1 MSQNKSELLEM
12 GLAVKG
18 SLCDLLRVRSIPISE
33 DTDDFGDLHFARFAA
48 AIGDQTI
55 HFELFSYKNKEDN
68 LIRLAADNPA
78 NINATAMLL
87 AFLGVEETDL
97 VPEVTPSGNPLSDI
111 NRLKTVLHHFRLTLE
126 VEDQESHNPENGDSQ
141 KDGSVREVKKA
152 PSPRESARDLSKR
165 SKKSAGGTKSKHRMA
180 TAAAAG
186 VSGKKVDS
194 ECVKPMK
201 PVSLHAEET
210 HVQLKQEVGS
220 L

>member
-33 DTDDFGDLHFARFAA
+33 DTDDFGDLQFARFAA
-48 AIGDQTI
+48 DIGDQTI
-55 HFELFSYKNKEDN
+55 HFELFSYKHKDDN
-68 LIRLAADNPA
+68 LIRLAADNPT

-111 NRLKTVLHHFRLTLE
+111 NRLKTVLHHFRLTLK
-126 VEDQESHNPENGDSQ
+126 VEDQEARNHGNGDSQ

-152 PSPRESARDLSKR
+152 SSPRESARDLSKG
-165 SKKSAGGTKSKHRMA
+165 SKKSADGTKSKQRIGPPS
-180 TAAAAG
+180 AASA
-186 VSGKKVDS
+186 SGKKVDS
-194 ECVKPMK
+194 EFVKPMK
-201 PVSLHAEET
+201 PVLLHAEET